1 MQVNRVQQNNPNF
14 GMALYMDDTKVF
26 KKVLGN
32 KVAKTLE
39 AARPEFE
46 ELAKD
51 VDIIIKPRRFADNP
65 FCALDQV
72 GIYVQEKNITLKD
85 KIMRFFNQRPP
96 YKTDTWVNPEFN
108 STKEDFIKETVRLKN
123 TLLNWSEK

>member
-1 MQVNRVQQNNPNF
+1 MQVNRTQQNNPNF
-14 GMALYMDDTKVF
+14 GMALYMKDAKVF
-26 KKVLGN
+26 KKALGN
-32 KVAKTLE
+32 KVAKNLE
-39 AARPEFE
+39 AARPELE

-65 FCALDQV
+65 LCPLDQV

-96 YKTDTWVNPEFN
+96 YKTDTWVDTAFY
-108 STKEDFIKETVRLKN
+108 STKEDFIKETTSLKN
-123 TLLNWSEK
+123 KLLNWTAE